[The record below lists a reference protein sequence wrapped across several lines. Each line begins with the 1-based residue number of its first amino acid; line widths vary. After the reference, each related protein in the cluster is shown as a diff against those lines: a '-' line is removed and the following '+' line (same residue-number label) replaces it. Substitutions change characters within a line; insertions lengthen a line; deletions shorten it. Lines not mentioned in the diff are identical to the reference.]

1 MLFASHLLFKS
12 MKTDTIF
19 YQLFQTFP
27 QAFFELIEQPSLAS
41 SSYQFTSTEIKQ
53 LAFRIDGLFLPL
65 ADELN
70 EPIYFVEVQ
79 FQADKKFYQRLF
91 GEIFLYLSKCD
102 RANDWRA
109 VVVFKQRSL
118 DPGNIPQYIELLT
131 SQRVRRIYLDELGV
145 EAERSLGIGIVKLVV
160 ETKKKATNLA
170 RALFERANQEIIDEP
185 QRKQVIGLIETI
197 LLYKLPEL
205 TPQELEAM
213 FGLDELKKTRY
224 FQEVTQE
231 AMQKG
236 LEEGRQEG
244 RQAGKLEAVPK
255 LLQMGL
261 SLEQVAEALELSV
274 EQVRQGAARSPN

>member
-1 MLFASHLLFKS
+1 

-27 QAFFELIEQPSLAS
+27 QAFFELIEQPDLAS

-65 ADELN
+65 EDSLN
-70 EPIYFVEVQ
+70 QPIYFVEVE

-91 GEIFLYLSKCD
+91 GEIFLYLSKSD

-118 DPGNIPQYIELLT
+118 DSGNIPQYIELLT
-131 SQRVRRIYLDELGV
+131 SQRVRRIYLDELG
-145 EAERSLGIGIVKLVV
+145 EASEQSIGVGIVKLVV
-160 ETKKKATNLA
+160 ETKKKAVNLA
-170 RALFERANQEIIDEP
+170 RALFDRANQEIIDEP
-185 QRKQVIGLIETI
+185 QKKQVIGLIETI

-231 AMQKG
+231 ARQEGRK
-236 LEEGRQEG
+236 EGRQE
-244 RQAGKLEAVPK
+244 GKLEAVPR
-255 LLQMGL
+255 LLQLGL
-261 SLEQVAEALELSV
+261 SVEQVAEALDLSV
-274 EQVRQGAARSPN
+274 EQVRQRATRSPN